1 MKETK
6 SRFARFALVMILA
19 GSFPTLLRA
28 DDAIEK
34 AGVAV
39 GVTAGNMW
47 LIPAKALSASMGL
60 VFGSLSYVL
69 TGGNAELTRQIWRD
83 TTEGPYVITPEL
95 AKIAIGERPELLDRK

>member
-1 MKETK
+1 
-6 SRFARFALVMILA
+6 MILA
-19 GSFPTLLRA
+19 GSFPTLLHA

-47 LIPAKALSASMGL
+47 FIPAKALSASMGL

-69 TGGNAELTRQIWRD
+69 TGGNTELTRQIWRD

-95 AKIAIGERPELLDRK
+95 AKIGIGERPELLEKK

>member
-6 SRFARFALVMILA
+6 SRFARLALVMILA

-34 AGVAV
+34 AGVVV

-47 LIPAKALSASMGL
+47 FIPAKAFSASMGL
-60 VFGSLSYVL
+60 VFGSLSYLL

-83 TTEGPYVITPEL
+83 TTERPYVITPEL
-95 AKIAIGERPELLDRK
+95 AKIAIGERPELLERK